1 MTFKPTQLVLIGF
14 GMVSRTMMTMMLK
27 LDPVMARLPI
37 VIIDPKKI
45 VPSVGSGRVRGGRGR
60 AQQSGGGG
68 DAGVI
73 SPRPDTFQK
82 KKSLRK
88 FRHEPEVIR
97 SEVLGQL
104 LAVNHQVT
112 ILQQKLTADNYKD
125 VFAKYVKEHAVVIDV
140 AVRVDTVS
148 IVQECQ
154 RLKCLYVNTAIDYW
168 THNDDTLM
176 TVKQHIL
183 DNMKYQGREKRM
195 TAVLNHGMN
204 PGLVSHFIKT
214 LLGVL
219 VQQSADE
226 ELYEWYDKRKY
237 NLIAKKLGLTLVQI
251 AERDNQQT
259 TRPTTEEEFT
269 NTWSVV
275 GLIDEALLK
284 TEVSWGTHETLKP
297 KGASGKKNSQIILPV
312 IGSQVRTRSYEP
324 KGGAFTG
331 YCIPHAEAYSI
342 ANFLRVGKSYNPSVY
357 YSYLIPDTAKLI
369 SHYLEY
375 ALNEDF
381 MPKREHVLRSDE
393 ITSGYDSAGIL
404 AFFRTP
410 QGLKK
415 YWVGTIISNDYA
427 RKISPEING
436 TCLQVAVSV
445 LGCIEW
451 MIQNPHKGI
460 IEPEIVDTD
469 FIIDFAHE
477 WLGEF
482 FYDDVTDTCDIETDE
497 LSKLL
502 VAPNGIL
509 F

>member
-1 MTFKPTQLVLIGF
+1 MATQLVLIGF

-27 LDPVMARLPI
+27 LNPTMARLPI

-45 VPSVGSGRVRGGRGR
+45 VPAGRGRGGRGGNVGH
-60 AQQSGGGG
+60 AQQSGGGHG
-68 DAGVI
+68 DAGAI
-73 SPRPDTFQK
+73 PPRPASFNK
-82 KKSLRK
+82 KKSTQK
-88 FRHEPEVIR
+88 FAHQPEVIR
-97 SEVLGQL
+97 SEVLGKL
-104 LAVNHQVT
+104 MKINPNVT
-112 ILQQKLTADNYKD
+112 ILQQKVTKDNYKSL
-125 VFAKYVKEHAVVIDV
+125 FETYVLDGAVVVDV

-148 IVQECQ
+148 LIQECQ
-154 RLKCLYVNTAIDYW
+154 RKKCLYVNTAIDYW
-168 THNDDTLM
+168 VHNDDSLM

-183 DNMKYQGREKRM
+183 DNIKYGAHEKRM

-204 PGLVSHFIKT
+204 PGLVSHFTKT
-214 LLGVL
+214 LLGIL
-219 VQQSADE
+219 AQRSSD
-226 ELYEWYDKRKY
+226 LKLHEWYDKRKY
-237 NLIAKKLGLTLVQI
+237 NLIAKKLGLTLIQI

-259 TRPTTEEEFT
+259 TRPSTEDEFT

-284 TEVSWGTHETLKP
+284 TEVSWGTHESVTP
-297 KGASGKKNSQIILPV
+297 KSASGKKNSQIILPA

-342 ANFLRVGKSYNPSVY
+342 ANFLRVGRGYNPSVY

-375 ALNEDF
+375 ALNEDYL
-381 MPKREHVLRSDE
+381 PKHEHVLRSDE
-393 ITSGYDSAGIL
+393 ITSGYDSVGIL

-410 QGLKK
+410 KGLTK

-427 RKISPEING
+427 KKISPEING
-436 TCLQVAVSV
+436 TCLQVAISV

-460 IEPEIVDTD
+460 IEPEMVDTD
-469 FIIDFAHE
+469 FIIDYAHE

-482 FYDDVTDTCDIETDE
+482 FYDDVTDTCDIESDE

-502 VAPNGIL
+502 SSPNGIL